1 MSTPP
6 QSIDVGA
13 SKLAATAL
21 TVGAIVARLR
31 GALEREFAGPVWVEG
46 ELSNC
51 SYPSSGHIYFSLVDE
66 QATDRRG
73 QRLLLPCAFF
83 KGANQSLR
91 FRLEDGMK
99 VLCYGHVT
107 MYEAKGQ
114 YQLQVLRVEPKGVG
128 ALQLAFEQMKKRLAA
143 EGLFDESRKRPIPAL
158 PERVG
163 LVTSPTG

>member
-1 MSTPP
+1 MTTAAEP
-6 QSIDVGA
+6 G
-13 SKLAATAL
+13 LARPAAAAL

-31 GALEREFAGPVWVEG
+31 GLLEREFPGPVWVEG

-73 QRLLLPCAFF
+73 RRRPLPCAFF
-83 KGANQSLR
+83 RGANQSLR

-99 VLCYGHVT
+99 VLCHGHVA

-114 YQLQVLRVEPKGVG
+114 YQIQ
-128 ALQLAFEQMKKRLAA
+128 
-143 EGLFDESRKRPIPAL
+143 
-158 PERVG
+158 
-163 LVTSPTG
+163 